1 MKLAMRSLFLVL
13 LLAAAPLAAAN
24 GHEQDDDL
32 AYVISASGQFGALN
46 LETGKFLQFNPNVPL
61 SLVGLARGRHH
72 TIYGLDAANNLV
84 TLDPA
89 TGAVTV
95 IGNTGLPVGPGDS
108 IALFASLANGTLFAV
123 DFQNFLWSVN
133 PRTGVAT
140 EIGFTGI
147 AVPPDF
153 AACHCVQ
160 ANGLAGAENE
170 LFFSWEVADDPQN
183 PPVTPPSPSDVPSTL
198 YRINPH
204 TAAVHK
210 VGLTNTAA
218 PIVGLGFVDDT
229 LYGFTFGPAV
239 GEPNKILK
247 ISRGTG
253 KARVV
258 TDQDPSLDPVFAA
271 IPVQLEH

>member
-1 MKLAMRSLFLVL
+1 MKLAMRSLFLGL

-46 LETGKFLQFNPNVPL
+46 LETGKFLQLNPNVPL
-61 SLVGLARGRHH
+61 SLVGLARGHHH

-108 IALFASLANGTLFAV
+108 IALFASLADGALFAV

-133 PRTGVAT
+133 PQTGVAT

-183 PPVTPPSPSDVPSTL
+183 RPVTPPSPSDVPSTL

-271 IPVQLEH
+271 IPVRLEH

>member
-1 MKLAMRSLFLVL
+1 MKLAMRSLLLGL

-108 IALFASLANGTLFAV
+108 IALFASLANGALFAV

-147 AVPPDF
+147 AVPPRLR
-153 AACHCVQ
+153 
-160 ANGLAGAENE
+160 GLPLCAGEW
-170 LFFSWEVADDPQN
+170 SG
-183 PPVTPPSPSDVPSTL
+183 
-198 YRINPH
+198 R
-204 TAAVHK
+204 
-210 VGLTNTAA
+210 G
-218 PIVGLGFVDDT
+218 
-229 LYGFTFGPAV
+229 
-239 GEPNKILK
+239 GE
-247 ISRGTG
+247 
-253 KARVV
+253 
-258 TDQDPSLDPVFAA
+258 
-271 IPVQLEH
+271 